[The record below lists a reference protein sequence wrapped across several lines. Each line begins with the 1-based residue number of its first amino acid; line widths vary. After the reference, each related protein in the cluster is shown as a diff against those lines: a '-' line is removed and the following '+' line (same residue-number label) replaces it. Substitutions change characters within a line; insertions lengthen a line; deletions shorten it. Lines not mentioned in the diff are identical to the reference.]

1 MQRLER
7 VVYKA
12 ANTGEEFTTRKACLR
27 HEALAT
33 MAVPHECPACRGE
46 GSTRTKPVVEK
57 VLDPE
62 ATAYGGFYAQPVY
75 RDVTHYEEEPCK
87 TCGGAGYT
95 PRPLVPVVESKVVG
109 YK

>member
-46 GSTRTKPVVEK
+46 GSTRTKPVV
-57 VLDPE
+57 D
-62 ATAYGGFYAQPVY
+62 Y